1 MIRLE
6 DVHLALGGREILKGI
21 TFSVPGDD
29 RLVMLGESGIGKSTI
44 LKVILG
50 IWKPD
55 RGRVLLDGQDIHS
68 LSERELTE
76 RRKALA
82 VVFQGGALFDSMTVG
97 ENVGYRLL
105 EEGKL
110 SFSDIEG
117 IVRELLASVGLEEAI
132 DLFPAE
138 LSGGM
143 RKRASFARAIAA
155 NPRYILFD
163 EPTAGLDPV
172 ASFQVNQLIIR
183 CQQSG
188 KGTIVVTHDLECAF
202 QAGRRLMLL
211 HDGRIVFE
219 GNRSELE
226 NSQEPAVRRFL
237 NPAEV
242 LEPGEGGTRETQS

>member
-6 DVHLALGGREILKGI
+6 NVHLSFGEKDVLRGI
-21 TFSVPGDD
+21 SLSFPGDD
-29 RLVMLGESGIGKSTI
+29 RLVILGESGIGKSTI

-50 IWKPD
+50 LLRPN
-55 RGRVLLDGQDIHS
+55 RGRVLLDGKDIHL
-68 LSERELTE
+68 LSERELTQL
-76 RRKALA
+76 RKSLA

-97 ENVGYRLL
+97 ENVGYRLF

-110 SFSDIEG
+110 SAAEIEAH
-117 IVRELLASVGLEEAI
+117 VRDLLVEVGLEDAI

-143 RKRASFARAIAA
+143 RKRAALARAIAA

-172 ASFQVNQLIIR
+172 ASFQVNQLILR
-183 CQQSG
+183 CQKNG
-188 KGTIVVTHDLECAF
+188 KATVVVTHDLECAF
-202 QAGRRLMLL
+202 RVGGRLMLI

-219 GNRSELE
+219 GDREALE
-226 NSQEPAVRRFL
+226 NSGEPSVRRFL
-237 NPAEV
+237 NPAET
-242 LEPGEGGTRETQS
+242 LASGQRRES

>member
-6 DVHLALGGREILKGI
+6 DVHLALGGKDVLKGI

-29 RLVMLGESGIGKSTI
+29 RLVIMGESGIGKSTV

-50 IWKPD
+50 LWKPD
-55 RGRVLLDGQDIHS
+55 RGRALLDGKDIHL

-76 RRKALA
+76 VRKAIA

-97 ENVGYRLL
+97 ENVGYRLF
-105 EEGKL
+105 EEGRL
-110 SFSDIEG
+110 SASDIEG
-117 IVRELLASVGLEEAI
+117 IVRELLAGVGLEEAI

-143 RKRASFARAIAA
+143 RKRVAFARAIAA

-172 ASFQVNQLIIR
+172 ASYQVNQLILR
-183 CQQSG
+183 CQKNG
-188 KGTIVVTHDLECAF
+188 KGTVVVTHDLECAF
-202 QAGRRLMLL
+202 RVGGRLMLV
-211 HDGRIVFE
+211 HGGRIVFE
-219 GNRSELE
+219 GDRQALE
-226 NSQEPAVRRFL
+226 SSREPSVQRFL
-237 NPAEV
+237 NPAEGF
-242 LEPGEGGTRETQS
+242 ESEQRREV